1 MNIERL
7 KRNTAIISRQLQSG
21 NSRPEIRWMIALERS
36 YNRCKKTSK
45 KKRNRIEAIRI
56 KGRAIEEQGNLRKW
70 SGKLLRFLYYTKKV
84 IRQTC
89 YTNCDIIITSSENL
103 FVENFG
109 NYKLIYLSHN
119 ACFKCLIDRN
129 KELDMNYILV
139 LIKFG
144 KERAMSL
151 IEDAKNK
158 NPDAFEQLI
167 QPQLQ
172 RMYRVAISMLHNEED
187 AADAIQETVLKCW
200 QKIGQLKK

>member
-1 MNIERL
+1 MEWE
-7 KRNTAIISRQLQSG
+7 TAPL
-21 NSRPEIRWMIALERS
+21 
-36 YNRCKKTSK
+36 
-45 KKRNRIEAIRI
+45 
-56 KGRAIEEQGNLRKW
+56 
-70 SGKLLRFLYYTKKV
+70 LYYTKKV

-151 IEDAKNK
+151 IEDAKIRIRMRLNSLYRHNYK
-158 NPDAFEQLI
+158 ECI
-167 QPQLQ
+167 VLQ
-172 RMYRVAISMLHNEED
+172 FLCCIMKKMLQMQYRKRFLNA
-187 AADAIQETVLKCW
+187 
-200 QKIGQLKK
+200 GKKLDN

>member
-1 MNIERL
+1 M
-7 KRNTAIISRQLQSG
+7 
-21 NSRPEIRWMIALERS
+21 
-36 YNRCKKTSK
+36 
-45 KKRNRIEAIRI
+45 
-56 KGRAIEEQGNLRKW
+56 
-70 SGKLLRFLYYTKKV
+70 
-84 IRQTC
+84 
-89 YTNCDIIITSSENL
+89 
-103 FVENFG
+103 
-109 NYKLIYLSHN
+109 IYLSHN

-172 RMYRVAISMLHNEED
+172 RMYSSFGSSFDDED
-187 AADAIQETVLKCW
+187 
-200 QKIGQLKK
+200 

>member
-1 MNIERL
+1 M
-7 KRNTAIISRQLQSG
+7 
-21 NSRPEIRWMIALERS
+21 
-36 YNRCKKTSK
+36 
-45 KKRNRIEAIRI
+45 
-56 KGRAIEEQGNLRKW
+56 
-70 SGKLLRFLYYTKKV
+70 
-84 IRQTC
+84 
-89 YTNCDIIITSSENL
+89 
-103 FVENFG
+103 
-109 NYKLIYLSHN
+109 SHN

-200 QKIGQLKK
+200 QKIGQLKSEEYFGTWLTRILINQCKDILKERKRLFHLKSFRNLYMRIITLPMNGEKY